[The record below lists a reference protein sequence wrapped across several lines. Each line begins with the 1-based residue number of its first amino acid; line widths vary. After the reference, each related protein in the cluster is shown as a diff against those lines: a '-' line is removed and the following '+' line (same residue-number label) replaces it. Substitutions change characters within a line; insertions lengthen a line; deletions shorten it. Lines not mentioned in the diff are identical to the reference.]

1 MKRILNFLVIMLISA
16 MLCGC
21 GISSEKIANSTIKQQ
36 QLVELY
42 DSVAS
47 TVAVLDEAS
56 VELYDEIGKTVRKS
70 IRAVSSD
77 FEGYD
82 NDDIDKLSIDMD
94 SAILSLKSFVGKA
107 PVDIEPNEKEDNV
120 FSITVYNKTG
130 RPLSKVMLKSGSGSF
145 DTELKIGN
153 IFTAEGMF
161 NAKIEASDS
170 ENFNISAIDTE
181 GNNIAFFGNFYIS
194 NVKEISLMYE
204 EGKYFIETSAE

>member
-1 MKRILNFLVIMLISA
+1 MKRILNFLLLMIISIL
-16 MLCGC
+16 LCGC

-47 TVAVLDEAS
+47 TVALLDEAS
-56 VELYDEIGKTVRKS
+56 VEMYDDIGKTVRKS

-107 PVDIEPNEKEDNV
+107 PVDMQPDEKTDNV
-120 FSITVYNKTG
+120 FSITVHNKTG

-145 DTELKIGN
+145 DTELKIGD
-153 IFTAEGMF
+153 IFTAEGIF

-170 ENFNISAIDTE
+170 ENFNVSAIDTE

-194 NVKEISLMYE
+194 NVKKISLIYE
-204 EGKYFIETSAE
+204 EEKYYIETNAE

>member
-1 MKRILNFLVIMLISA
+1 MKRNLKFLVLMLISIL
-16 MLCGC
+16 LCGC

-42 DSVAS
+42 NSVAPI
-47 TVAVLDEAS
+47 VALLDEAS
-56 VELYDEIGKTVRKS
+56 VEIYDDIGKTVRKS

-107 PVDIEPNEKEDNV
+107 PVDVEPDEKAGNV
-120 FSITVYNKTG
+120 FPITVYNKTG
-130 RPLSKVMLKSGSGSF
+130 RPLSKVALKSGSGSF
-145 DTELKIGN
+145 DTELKTGDV
-153 IFTAEGMF
+153 FTAEGMF

-170 ENFNISAIDTE
+170 ESFTVSAIDTE
-181 GNNIAFFGNFYIS
+181 GNNIAFSGNFYIS
-194 NVKEISLMYE
+194 NVKKVSLAYE
-204 EGKYFIETSAE
+204 EEKYFIETSAE